1 MAITALIDANVLYSA
16 PVRDVLLELATAK
29 LYRAR
34 WSRDIHSEWMKVA
47 RRNYPDVPP
56 EKWVSLMTLM
66 DAHAEDRRTS

>member
-56 EKWVSLMTLM
+56 EQWVSLMTLM